1 MEDINACPHHGY
13 ATWMIVD
20 YFYEGISLDHKRL
33 VESMNNG
40 PFLTKNGDKAVVYL
54 NQVAEMSKGWEVSQ
68 LKDMG
73 HDTSSGNALEQS
85 LLKLASKVDDFV
97 GEQRGINKQLS
108 LRMDSMEKSQNGMVR
123 KMDNMQNILSKF
135 SNSHTSQEKRRF
147 PSQPQQNMGGM
158 HEVAANEGKLENMGD
173 IKAIMTLRNDK
184 QINQPFPPFLHEE
197 GDAKNYG
204 KKMKRGQHLNKTR
217 RRKLPRSQ
225 RSNLKRLSSKKEAW
239 NLLHSQMHLKVKE
252 GKLLSRDLS
261 DTKASYGEY
270 SFARYDQTSSTLCKA
285 SQGFVHSEK
294 MIEY

>member
-197 GDAKNYG
+197 GNAKNYG
-204 KKMKRGQHLNKTR
+204 KKNEKRAASEQNKEEKASKESKKQPEKVIIEEGSMEPPPFPNALKGKR
-217 RRKLPRSQ
+217 RQVTLPRS
-225 RSNLKRLSSKKEAW
+225 
-239 NLLHSQMHLKVKE
+239 
-252 GKLLSRDLS
+252 
-261 DTKASYGEY
+261 
-270 SFARYDQTSSTLCKA
+270 FRY
-285 SQGFVHSEK
+285 
-294 MIEY
+294 